1 MPPAASPTMMVMGLL
16 GKSSATAGAS
26 DWHARAASTSPRRT
40 ALHIMPSPLWIFF
53 LGTKRRRR
61 PRRAPSSHHTT
72 IYSFPAA
79 SERRGDRAQR
89 YPSDPVDQVAG
100 GLAPFGARKP
110 PATAS
115 FSHM

>member
-16 GKSSATAGAS
+16 GKSSAAAGAS
-26 DWHARAASTSPRRT
+26 DWHARAATTSPRRT
-40 ALHIMPSPLWIFF
+40 ILHIMLSPFGFSSWAQKDDGALVGHRHHIIPQFNRS
-53 LGTKRRRR
+53 RRLVS
-61 PRRAPSSHHTT
+61 A
-72 IYSFPAA
+72 
-79 SERRGDRAQR
+79 RGDRAQR